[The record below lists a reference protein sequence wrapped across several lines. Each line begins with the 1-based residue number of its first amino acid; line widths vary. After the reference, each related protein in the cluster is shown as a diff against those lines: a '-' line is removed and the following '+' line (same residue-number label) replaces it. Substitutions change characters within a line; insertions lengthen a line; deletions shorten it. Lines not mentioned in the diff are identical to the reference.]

1 MAYRYFLLEWQCKS
15 ISVHACFLS
24 SLCVVS
30 LSSYLQSH
38 FHVLTYVFGISPLQ
52 HIWSMTFTPEKVPPK
67 AMRNTNID

>member
-24 SLCVVS
+24 FLYVVS
-30 LSSYLQSH
+30 LSGYLQSH

-52 HIWSMTFTPEKVPPK
+52 HIWSMTFTSEKVYRK
-67 AMRNTNID
+67 VMRNTNVD